1 MLKKLLFIITLLIGA
16 QLSAQESDYL
26 QAEYDFANASYEK
39 AYSEYR
45 AASQQYES
53 SEDYPNYASC
63 NLKMAQCRLAQ
74 GKADLCV
81 QLAERTIEYLT
92 EVLPKDETLKARGLS
107 ILGEGYL
114 NLGRND
120 LALEALTKEEQ
131 FHGEANTLQAAQC
144 FNNLGIIY
152 WNTGNKSTAL
162 SYHERSLN
170 IKNELLNENDPA
182 IADSYNNIG
191 LIYLEDEYLQAI
203 IYFNKA
209 IKIYQAAAD
218 VNNTKIANCYSNL
231 AFAYSNQ
238 GNHNEA
244 LQYLDLVMYIW
255 DSSFDGD
262 HPNKAFTLSNKG
274 RILEK
279 QGDLNKA
286 LHYQQEALHQYLRI
300 YGDKHP
306 EVANAYFLIGSV
318 YQKKEKYEQ
327 AVEHFQSSIYANL
340 FSQEPSSV
348 YDLPEIRDYYNG
360 DILLSSLQSKA
371 GALEALHYEK
381 TLKPQDLIGSLDT
394 YTACDELITKIRQ
407 LRLSETDKL
416 RLGAISNEVY
426 ENGIRIAV
434 ELSRRTLKKQLYS
447 ERAFNFCER
456 SKSAI
461 LLEAIQETKAKSFSG
476 IPKDLLALED
486 SLKTEISY
494 LKQKLAQTQ
503 ENNEEIKENLFKFEQ
518 QYRLFIEKLE
528 MDYPS
533 YFNLKYNQ
541 KFATVT
547 ELQKALGENSA
558 ILSYFTGENTIF
570 IFSITRDDLEIF
582 DIPKEENFFQT
593 AKAFRNSIKYDV
605 FNTFVESS
613 TKLYQQLIPNIDRKV
628 NHLIILPDGVLG
640 TLPFEAF
647 TLDLE
652 NDRSSYSK
660 LTYLVEQYAI
670 SYDYAATLL
679 LDRLQDTQ
687 TTSANGILLA
697 APVSFAGNDIEMP
710 DLPATKDEINEIRYL
725 FISTDQ
731 KPTIMAE
738 KDASET
744 ALKGQELNQY
754 KYLHFAT
761 HGLVNESKPELSR
774 VFLCPSDDDDGSLYS
789 GEIYNLNINADLVT
803 LSACETGLGKLA
815 KGEGIIGLSRS
826 LMYAGAKN
834 LIVSLWQVA
843 DQSTSELMID
853 FYKQHLHHSSNNL
866 FNDDLRKAKLTLLHS
881 ENYSSPY
888 YWAPFILVGD

>member
-1 MLKKLLFIITLLIGA
+1 MLKHLSILIAIVFSLQLKA
-16 QLSAQESDYL
+16 QDSDYI
-26 QAEYDFANASYEK
+26 QADYDFANGSYEK
-39 AYSEYR
+39 AYQLFRSAGNAYD
-45 AASQQYES
+45 ANQ
-53 SEDYPNYASC
+53 DYGNYASC

-81 QLAERTIEYLT
+81 QLAERTTEYIE
-92 EVLPKDETLKARGLS
+92 EVLSENQALKAKGLS

-120 LALEALTKEEQ
+120 LALEALSEEEQ
-131 FHGEANTLQAAQC
+131 IHAAAKTLEAAAC
-144 FNNLGIIY
+144 YSKLGIIY

-162 SYHERSLN
+162 AYHERSLA
-170 IKNELLNENDPA
+170 IKEEMLDHSDPA

-191 LIYLEDEYLQAI
+191 LIYLEDEYLKAI
-203 IYFNKA
+203 SYFNKA
-209 IKIYQAAAD
+209 IEIYEMDEA
-218 VNNTKIANCYSNL
+218 VNQTKIANCYSNM
-231 AFAYSNQ
+231 AFANSSQ
-238 GNHNEA
+238 GNYNEA
-244 LQYLDLVMYIW
+244 LQYIDLVMYIW
-255 DSSFDGD
+255 DVSIDGD

-274 RILEK
+274 RILEN

-286 LHYQQEALHQYLRI
+286 LYFQQEALHQYLRI
-300 YGDKHP
+300 YGEKHP
-306 EVANAYFLIGSV
+306 EVANANFLIGSV
-318 YQKKEKYEQ
+318 YQKKEKYEL
-327 AVEHFQSSIYANL
+327 AVEYFQSSIYANL
-340 FSQEPSSV
+340 PDQESTSV
-348 YDLPEIRDYYNG
+348 YDLPEIKNYYNG

-371 GALEALHYEK
+371 GALEALHYER
-381 TLKPQDLIGSLDT
+381 TLKPRDLIGSLDT
-394 YTACDELITKIRQ
+394 YTACDELISQIRQ
-407 LRLSETDKL
+407 LRLSEADKL
-416 RLGAISNEVY
+416 RLGNISSEVY
-426 ENGIRIAV
+426 DNGIRIAV
-434 ELSRRTLKKQLYS
+434 ELSRRTLQKKQYM
-447 ERAFNFCER
+447 ERAFDFCER

-476 IPKDLLALED
+476 IPENLLVLED

-494 LKQKLAQTQ
+494 LKQKLAQSN
-503 ENNEEIKENLFKFEQ
+503 ENKETLKDELFEYEQ
-518 QYRLFIEKLE
+518 KYRQFIEQLE
-528 MDYPS
+528 ADYPA

-541 KFATVT
+541 TFATV
-547 ELQKALGENSA
+547 EALQESLSPSTA
-558 ILSYFTGENTIF
+558 ILSYFTGENTIY
-570 IFSITRDDLEIF
+570 IFNITKKSFDIY
-582 DIPKEENFFQT
+582 DIPKADDFFQT

-605 FNTFVESS
+605 FETFERSS
-613 TKLYQQLIPNIDRKV
+613 VKLYKQLIPDIDKRI
-628 NHLIILPDGVLG
+628 NHLIVLPDGVLG

-647 TLDLE
+647 TLDVE
-652 NDRSSYSK
+652 NERTGYAQ
-660 LTYLVEQYAI
+660 LTYLLEKYGV

-679 LDRLQDTQ
+679 LDRLKDTQ
-687 TTSANGILLA
+687 TTSSNGILLA
-697 APVSFAGNDIEMP
+697 APVTFTDNDIDMP
-710 DLPATKDEINEIRYL
+710 DLPATKDEVNEIRYL

-731 KPTIMAE
+731 KPTIIAE
-738 KDASET
+738 NDASET
-744 ALKGQELNQY
+744 TIKAENLSKY

-774 VFLCPSDDDDGSLYS
+774 VFLYPTSQDDGSLFS

-881 ENYSSPY
+881 EKYASPY